1 MHTPDIVFKEVKAII
16 RDFLWDGKP
25 SSFAYEVLIQSIDNG
40 GLKLMDIETKVKSL
54 KAVWVKRFLDLSAHR
69 WKAAPSSLYINNGYT
84 LPF

>member
-1 MHTPDIVFKEVKAII
+1 
-16 RDFLWDGKP
+16 
-25 SSFAYEVLIQSIDNG
+25 
-40 GLKLMDIETKVKSL
+40 MDIETKVKSL